1 MDSMTIQ
8 IEFYIVIRNID
19 VEIKMIR
26 HIKPFTENQ
35 IKTSIKY
42 LWLFLSVC
50 ALFVIS
56 FLFVDILSMLAV
68 SMLLALIFNPIV
80 DFLERNGLSRL
91 ISVLAV
97 YIIAGLIIAA
107 SFSFLIP
114 RIINQFNSLSATL
127 TQDNLQTFFQQFEKS
142 LKDTF
147 PFLQSINIVD
157 KLTVFTQGMVSNW
170 ANNINEILYSIVT
183 VLSIIII
190 VPFMTFFLLKDKKN
204 LIRGIIN
211 IMPNKYFEVSY
222 SVINKISAQLGRF
235 VRGWI
240 LDAFIVG
247 LLSGIGLSLLG
258 INNAISIGFVA
269 GIGHLIPYFGP
280 IIGGV
285 PAIIISLIQFGN
297 FSMLPS
303 ILIMFLCVYAIDNGF
318 IQPNVFS
325 KATDIHPLSIII
337 LIIAGS
343 ELMGI
348 VGMLLAVPITTVI
361 KTASREI
368 YLGYRNYKIIR
379 T

>member
-1 MDSMTIQ
+1 MTIQ

>member
-1 MDSMTIQ
+1 
-8 IEFYIVIRNID
+8 
-19 VEIKMIR
+19 MIR